1 MIWPAVMFAKRRTIK
16 AKGFVN
22 IPIISTGIII
32 GLSHNGNPGVQKMS
46 FQYSLFPLN
55 CVIINV
61 RIANTKV
68 SAMLPVTF
76 APNGGGTGINPKMLF
91 KRIKKNTD
99 NR

>member
-1 MIWPAVMFAKRRTIK
+1 MFAKRRTIK

-46 FQYSLFPLN
+46 FQYSLLPLN

-61 RIANTKV
+61 QIANTNV

-76 APNGGGTGINPKMLF
+76 APNGGGTGINPNRLF